1 MLAVREIEEDQLS
14 SELLCKLM
22 ADTGNSGLKIFTG
35 KSKELKTKDIRAFT
49 CCQLCLRT
57 PTLRTPPPLGP
68 PVVPGAQEIGLGPRT
83 FAPGQTSTPEARPT
97 GRAVS
102 RERLG
107 DWDGSM
113 AV

>member
-49 CCQLCLRT
+49 
-57 PTLRTPPPLGP
+57 
-68 PVVPGAQEIGLGPRT
+68 VAY
-83 FAPGQTSTPEARPT
+83 
-97 GRAVS
+97 GRQP
-102 RERLG
+102 
-107 DWDGSM
+107 
-113 AV
+113 